1 MAVEDTFKLSE
12 HQDLLTQSL
21 LATNHVQDC
30 AIISLKT
37 SSVVSISLGFK
48 LDPGQVQA
56 FLNAFNQPNNFRDD
70 GLYFKNITYS
80 CVRADSNSVYG
91 KHDNVG
97 LVLVKTGLYVICA
110 TYREGMYPSVC
121 VEAAEK
127 LDCERDHI
135 KPSLKQRFSSHV
147 VTTNP
152 AMSGELHKSPE
163 TGFAPGNGICQMKIQ
178 RERPLL
184 CPGFVLSNHRA
195 AGLAL

>member
-1 MAVEDTFKLSE
+1 MQTAIRAPTAASRKARLFSLRLLTRLLDSSLSDTFKLSE

-48 LDPGQVQA
+48 
-56 FLNAFNQPNNFRDD
+56 
-70 GLYFKNITYS
+70 
-80 CVRADSNSVYG
+80 
-91 KHDNVG
+91 DNVG